1 MIRLNLFMVWLLHF
15 LSLLSVICRYYRQKS
30 SSRIIVVLVYTVST
44 LFYFIMT
51 KFFNKYFFLLCIA
64 FGALLFSSCSKD
76 DDAENGSEVINPDK
90 NVPDPNGTIT
100 LNIMVG
106 DDDNKSVYIND
117 FGTIQINSA
126 YNFVGGG
133 SDCSFVSLGKMKGL
147 GNVTVIPQY
156 GWNASIA
163 VNPGDGYVARYH
175 YSDYYYSRNNYA
187 RLYVVS
193 EIVGTAGNVIGYT
206 VKCQAPFVF
215 APKFTESS
223 LEFGATEDLTK
234 DLTFVTP
241 TNATVK
247 SKPDWCE
254 VQVAEKGF
262 KVTATPNYVNA
273 ERSGIIEFENTEGS
287 ASVSVKQKKSDNP
300 KFEAGNGTE
309 TEPYIITTAAQ
320 LDEVRNFRNACFEL
334 GNDIDL
340 SSYLKS
346 NTSGWKPIENFS
358 GKFDGK
364 KHTIKGLWISLG
376 SIGYVGLFANVQG
389 SGDERASVSNLF
401 VNISKKGITG
411 GSRVGGIC
419 GKLSYGNIE
428 NCMVTGDIS
437 GDEDVGGIV
446 GFNSN
451 YSSISQCASSGN
463 IMANSG
469 SVGGI
474 LGYLYA
480 SCSIENC
487 YSIANVKTEDSYS
500 SSVYGIGGYAE
511 NCYFAGTVAGTK
523 MDRVYPIAYSSS
535 NSYYDSEKT
544 KISGKDGAL
553 TTKQMKQQ
561 ASFQGWDFDK
571 IWTIE
576 EGVDYP
582 KLRSLQK

>member
-1 MIRLNLFMVWLLHF
+1 
-15 LSLLSVICRYYRQKS
+15 
-30 SSRIIVVLVYTVST
+30 
-44 LFYFIMT
+44 MT

-76 DDAENGSEVINPDK
+76 DDAESGSEVINPDK

-106 DDDNKSVYIND
+106 DDDTKSVYIND

-133 SDCSFVSLGKMKGL
+133 SNYSFVSLGKMKGL
-147 GNVTVIPQY
+147 GNVTAIPQY
-156 GWNASIA
+156 GWNASVA
-163 VNPGDGYVARYH
+163 VNSGEGYVARLS
-175 YSDYYYSRNNYA
+175 SDYYYDDSRSYVYTYA

-193 EIVGTAGNVIGYT
+193 EILGTSGSAIGYT
-206 VKCQAPFVF
+206 IKCQAPFVF
-215 APKFTESS
+215 APKFIESS

-234 DLTFVTP
+234 ELTYVTL

-247 SKPDWCE
+247 SCPDWCK
-254 VQVAEKGF
+254 VQKTEKGF

-273 ERSGIIEFENTEGS
+273 ERSGIIEFENAEGS
-287 ASVSVKQKKSDNP
+287 TSVSVKQKKSDNP

-346 NTSGWKPIENFS
+346 NTSGWKPIKDFT

-401 VNISKKGITG
+401 VEIGTKGVTG
-411 GSRVGGIC
+411 RFYVGGIC
-419 GKLSYGNIE
+419 GLLSYNGKIE
-428 NCMVTGDIS
+428 NCMVIGDIF
-437 GDEDVGGIV
+437 GDNSVGGIV
-446 GFNSN
+446 GGNRSGYYYNS
-451 YSSISQCASSGN
+451 SIISQCASSGN
-463 IMANSG
+463 IIAIDG
-469 SVGGI
+469 YVGGI
-474 LGYLYA
+474 LGYYDG
-480 SCSIENC
+480 SCSIKNC
-487 YSIANVKTEDSYS
+487 YSIANVKTEGSYS
-500 SSVYGIGGYAE
+500 SSVYGIGYSAE
-511 NCYFAGTVAGTK
+511 NCYFAGAISGT
-523 MDRVYPIAYSSS
+523 DVNEVYPIAYSYS

-544 KISGKDGAL
+544 KISGKIGAL

-561 ASFQGWDFDK
+561 ASFYGWDFDK
-571 IWTIE
+571 IWTIQ